1 MSEFLM
7 KPKIDFAF
15 KEIMNDETVRTGFLS
30 AVLKLDPGEIR
41 KTIILNT
48 DLRRTHPDDKLG
60 ILDVRVSMNDDTEI
74 DIEVQLSALN
84 IWADRA
90 LFYLAKMY
98 TEQISAGE
106 NYDVLKKCV
115 SISILDYR
123 LFEDSGEFYSCFH
136 IREDTRH
143 TLYTDKMEFHVIELP
158 KLPEKLK
165 ENSSDLLLWAKFINA
180 ERKEEFDMLADKN
193 ASIEKAYEK
202 LQVISQDQKKRMEY
216 EAREKAIRDHNQ
228 MMKEAVER
236 GLKQGRAEGLERG
249 RAEGLERGRAEGLER
264 GRAEG
269 LEQGKIEA
277 AKQLLASGF
286 DEETVIKS
294 MNLSPAQI
302 KALKE

>member
-15 KEIMNDETVRTGFLS
+15 KEIMIDETARTGFLS
-30 AVLKLDPGEIR
+30 AVLKLNPDEIR
-41 KTIILNT
+41 KTTILNT

-74 DIEVQLSALN
+74 DIEVQLSALS

-143 TLYTDKMEFHVIELP
+143 TLYTDKMEFLVI
-158 KLPEKLK
+158 
-165 ENSSDLLLWAKFINA
+165 
-180 ERKEEFDMLADKN
+180 
-193 ASIEKAYEK
+193 
-202 LQVISQDQKKRMEY
+202 
-216 EAREKAIRDHNQ
+216 
-228 MMKEAVER
+228 
-236 GLKQGRAEGLERG
+236 
-249 RAEGLERGRAEGLER
+249 
-264 GRAEG
+264 
-269 LEQGKIEA
+269 
-277 AKQLLASGF
+277 
-286 DEETVIKS
+286 
-294 MNLSPAQI
+294 
-302 KALKE
+302 